1 MSSALVELIL
11 HLFSESGYTVALREE
26 VQREGPK
33 QRGDPCH
40 CQEPGSGREQ
50 QQELETDRPGIP
62 GGSGRPPA
70 ELALL
75 LQCHSPSAF

>member
-40 CQEPGSGREQ
+40 CQEPRSGREQ
-50 QQELETDRPGIP
+50 QQELETDRARDPWGLW
-62 GGSGRPPA
+62 A
-70 ELALL
+70 
-75 LQCHSPSAF
+75 PSS